1 MAEHAQGQHLKAAKP
16 RPRQRLKPVQIV
28 RHLIQLAA
36 FLVAPG
42 LFVSVF
48 AALKDIWMAVAQ
60 GSFSLAGQAS
70 SIALLLAVLP
80 LTALW
85 GRFFC
90 GYLCA
95 FGTAGDVLLWIGRS
109 LHLPHIAPKGKT
121 EQALRLIKY
130 VLLALICIFIWTLG
144 FALPDA
150 WNPWSVFGRA
160 ASLSAWTDPA
170 FLFTAG
176 GVLLLA
182 IAVLSLFIDRAFCR
196 YLCPL
201 GAVFALISKIR
212 LFHIKKADTHCGRCH
227 ICTDACIMGID
238 TSGSGMV
245 TSSECIDCFRCAD
258 ACPRANLTAPARE
271 AATATAAPLALAGMV
286 WIGTIAAENIVTET
300 AAEAASA
307 STSTASTA
315 SQGLYQDGT
324 YTGSGQGYKGTTSV
338 SVTVE
343 GGAISSV
350 EVVSYADDAQFFQKA
365 SSTVIAEI
373 LSQQTAEV
381 DAVSGATFSSE
392 GIMAAVQDALESGAI
407 VSDSDTAST
416 TAEGTQESTPAT
428 TESTSVATES
438 TSIATESTSAAG
450 AFAEVADG
458 TYTGSGTGLRGTTT
472 MSVTVEG
479 GKVTSITAVSY
490 EDDAPYF
497 QKALSGMAEEIV
509 SAQSL
514 DVDTVSGATFS
525 SNSILEAVADATGL
539 DFTNPNST
547 LSSGHGGKRG

>member
-1 MAEHAQGQHLKAAKP
+1 MTVHAEGQHLKTAKP
-16 RPRQRLKPVQIV
+16 RPKRRPKPVQIV

-36 FLVAPG
+36 FLAAPG

-48 AALKDIWMAVAQ
+48 AALKDIWVSAAQ
-60 GSFSLAGQAS
+60 GNFSLAAQAS

-95 FGTAGDVLLWIGRS
+95 FGAAGDVLLWAGRR
-109 LHLPHIAPKGKT
+109 LHLPHITPKGKA

-130 VLLALICIFIWTLG
+130 VLLALICILVWTLG

-176 GVLLLA
+176 GALLLA

-212 LFHIKKADTHCGRCH
+212 LFHIRKADTHCGRCH

-258 ACPRANLTAPARE
+258 ACPRANLMAPARE
-271 AATATAAPLALAGMV
+271 AVSATAAPLALAGMV
-286 WIGTIAAENIVTET
+286 YVGTIAAEKIAPGT
-300 AAEAASA
+300 AAEAAV
-307 STSTASTA
+307 TSTVSAA

-343 GGAISSV
+343 NGAISSV
-350 EVVSYADDAQFFQKA
+350 EVLSYADDAQFFQKA

-407 VSDSDTAST
+407 ASDSGGTAAQS
-416 TAEGTQESTPAT
+416 TQESTSEG
-428 TESTSVATES
+428 TESTA
-438 TSIATESTSAAG
+438 AAG

-472 MSVTVEG
+472 VSVTVED

-497 QKALSGMAEEIV
+497 TRALSGMAEEIV